1 MSDTDTLTKILAR
14 CRFVHSERELERT
27 LPGVRGAI
35 PPLQVVG
42 YKNATKPTHHAYPV
56 VPSPPLIE
64 RMVEFVATESERL
77 HGGLGMEAA
86 VSTDVDDLQKEPY
99 FATLAELLAQTRA
112 HGTVFRLDSVLWIHL
127 SKIIAATL
135 NPTGDL
141 RTRMREIS
149 PGVRDSWLTTIED
162 ACGSATDQE
171 LGVIQRRRG
180 ILQALVSRNE
190 LANRTISH
198 MVGDARPNPLHT
210 AMATNRL
217 ALALPPGFLADM
229 QPRALL
235 AVKDYGLS
243 PKVVEQLIDALRAVI
258 EDLYQ
263 HRGDRALSGTE
274 RFFITQFF
282 GAEEVEHARALGL
295 GGLPGHGDVDG
306 DDAASLSFKLG
317 WSLVFRDEVLR
328 YLLSHLEQI
337 NSRRALTG
345 QLGRY
350 SKAFLAELE
359 APVELRKDEARILT
373 LARDLRALDF
383 FDALHGLQV
392 DVEERRGG
400 YFHGADELRKSSVPV
415 DLGSYYELFRRNRS
429 GTAVFVDLIGF
440 TAKTRELFFSTSKAS
455 VAGDV
460 ELHERGELAAL
471 ALERL
476 FRVRQELGEFGG
488 KPEGFEGDAILDILP
503 DALSALRYVAR
514 FSESY
519 AENRRIQFR
528 PFSRPVANP
537 FAQEG
542 FRVGIATGEYTLVNV
557 PDRAETGEA
566 TVRLRAIG
574 PTINRASRLNS
585 GKRGGDAFLSARGE
599 EVRAE
604 ESDPLGLFEVTVR
617 EEVLNNTGIC
627 IDRSTFSELRE
638 MVRRERLPHWLRGTD
653 MTLEV
658 GGRSAVPAYYR
669 FELLFRD
676 PETDSVFAVRRLTS
690 VPKLKGIERSD
701 SVVFEVK
708 VYREEDYL
716 DFLRRDERAAATNP
730 GGASPVTGS
739 WETPPPP
746 QPAMPEEHL
755 AAELPDYMYER
766 SHGRPKN
773 KAGTSDTFVG
783 AEPAQQPKA
792 PVVEEAPPGAPPSV
806 LQALTNDEPVSLERE
821 AAGSDVEESGGLD
834 SSLEQWAL
842 GEEGHLAASTADGS
856 VADAPLAGGSE
867 SGDPEED
874 LDDDELQAYLTDF
887 LNKFEGMEDEEESAG
902 EDSGGPAG
910 DEALFVPFASD
921 GVSSDPDE
929 VPGDGPGKA
938 APGPPAGEAPVGPPA
953 TAPTPPPFGGVAVE
967 PSEES
972 LTAPASRESESL
984 SWPPPDGQAWGEES
998 PLPAS
1003 DGPDPLPPP
1012 PGPESLLGVLD
1023 DAFAAQVRDLLKP
1036 ATPPEKIEAPV
1047 VPPPRD
1053 PPRTDKLDPLARPDL
1068 EQLLTDYYMVVCG
1081 SGSSTEVWIGRLFRE
1096 KLFDLHRYPISP
1108 AMGGGIDIDQVL
1120 ELFLR
1125 DKIDENFLTFGT
1137 RFESIPEEGSAPVPL
1152 PVDQAERV
1160 LEALL

>member
-1 MSDTDTLTKILAR
+1 MSDTDTLAKILAR
-14 CRFVHSERELERT
+14 CRFVRDERDLDRT
-27 LPGVRGAI
+27 LPGVRAAI

-42 YKNATKPTHHAYPV
+42 YRKVARPNQHAYPV

-64 RMVEFVATESERL
+64 RMVEYMADELERL
-77 HGGLGMEAA
+77 RGIGGLDAA
-86 VSTDVDDLQKEPY
+86 VSTDVEDLQKEPY

-127 SKIIAATL
+127 SKIVALVL
-135 NPTGDL
+135 NPTEHL
-141 RTRMREIS
+141 RAWMGEIS
-149 PGVRDSWLTTIED
+149 PGVRDSWLSTIAD
-162 ACGSATDQE
+162 GVGSATDLE
-171 LGVIQRRRG
+171 LDVIQRRRG
-180 ILQALVSRNE
+180 LVQALVSRNE

-198 MVGDARPNPLHT
+198 MVGDARPNALHS

-217 ALALPPGFLADM
+217 ALALPPGFLAEF

-243 PKVVEQLIDALRAVI
+243 PKVVEQVISALRAVI
-258 EDLYQ
+258 EDLYA
-263 HRGDRALSGTE
+263 HRGERALSGTE
-274 RFFITQFF
+274 SFFVSQFF
-282 GAEEVEHARALGL
+282 GADAVEHARTIPLE
-295 GGLPGHGDVDG
+295 GLPDHGKVDES
-306 DDAASLSFKLG
+306 DAAAVLSHKLG

-337 NSRRALTG
+337 NTRRALTG

-350 SKAFLAELE
+350 SKAFLSELD
-359 APVELRKDEARILT
+359 APDELRRGEPRLLT
-373 LARDLRALDF
+373 LARDLRALDV
-383 FDALHGLQV
+383 FDALHGLQI

-400 YFHGADELRKSSVPV
+400 YFHGPDELRKSSVPV

-476 FRVRQELGEFGG
+476 FRVRQELGDFGG

-542 FRVGIATGEYTLVNV
+542 FRVGIATGDYTLVNV

-585 GKRGGDAFLSARGE
+585 GKRGGETFLSARGDEARVE
-599 EVRAE
+599 ET
-604 ESDPLGLFEVTVR
+604 DPLGMFEVTVR

-627 IDRSTFSELRE
+627 IDRATFSELRE

-653 MTLEV
+653 MTLEI
-658 GGRSAVPAYYR
+658 GGRSALPAYYR
-669 FELLFRD
+669 FELLFLD
-676 PETDSVFAVRRLTS
+676 PETDGVFAVRRLTS
-690 VPKLKGIERSD
+690 VPKLKGIERSE

-708 VYREEDYL
+708 VFREDDYL

-730 GGASPVTGS
+730 AGADPVTGS
-739 WETPPPP
+739 WEVPTPPAAA
-746 QPAMPEEHL
+746 QPDEHL
-755 AAELPDYMYER
+755 AAELPDFMYER
-766 SHGRPKN
+766 SHGRTKTRPESMPESVPESA
-773 KAGTSDTFVG
+773 AGSAPDIPDPGV
-783 AEPAQQPKA
+783 EQPPDA
-792 PVVEEAPPGAPPSV
+792 APSV
-806 LQALTNDEPVSLERE
+806 LQALDNDEPVSLEHE
-821 AAGSDVEESGGLD
+821 SVGSDVEESGGLD

-842 GEEGHLAASTADGS
+842 GGGDGPLGASTADGQ
-856 VADAPLAGGSE
+856 AGDE
-867 SGDPEED
+867 SEED

-887 LNKFEGMEDEEESAG
+887 LNKFEGMEEEEESG

-921 GVSSDPDE
+921 GVSGDPDAKPPE
-929 VPGDGPGKA
+929 DHTDPSAGSP
-938 APGPPAGEAPVGPPA
+938 PPRLEEIQQPPPPA
-953 TAPTPPPFGGVAVE
+953 TPPPFGGVQADE
-967 PSEES
+967 SEES
-972 LTAPASRESESL
+972 LVSPVSEESEGL
-984 SWPPPDGQAWGEES
+984 SWPAADGQVWGEES
-998 PLPAS
+998 PRVPAS
-1003 DGPDPLPPP
+1003 QSDPLPAPP
-1012 PGPESLLGVLD
+1012 SGPRSLLGVLD
-1023 DAFAAQVRDLLKP
+1023 DAFAEQVRTLM
-1036 ATPPEKIEAPV
+1036 TPPSAPPEPAPRRPEPVRPAPEAS
-1047 VPPPRD
+1047 
-1053 PPRTDKLDPLARPDL
+1053 DPLARPDL
-1068 EQLLTDYYMVVCG
+1068 EQMLADYYIVFLG
-1081 SGSSTEVWIGRLFRE
+1081 GGASAEVWIGRLFRD
-1096 KLFDLHRYPISP
+1096 KLFDLHRYPITP
-1108 AMGGGIDIDQVL
+1108 ASGGGVDFDRVL
-1120 ELFLR
+1120 QLFLR

-1137 RFESIPEEGSAPVPL
+1137 RFESLPEGGSEPVPL
-1152 PVDQAERV
+1152 PIEHAERV
-1160 LEALL
+1160 LETLL